1 MQELPHAVHLAK
13 QQGLEADGRIEA
25 MAHDMFTP
33 QPIKG
38 ARAYYM
44 RSVLH
49 DWPDHK
55 VLEVLQQLKAVM
67 TPGYSRLLL
76 NEFVI
81 RNEKP
86 DWRAS
91 SVDVLLMVLMCAHE
105 RSEREWRQ
113 LISQAGLTITNIY
126 TKYECTESVIEVM
139 LENDREES
147 ECAQRATTNG
157 TGQEVTSDQIAG
169 E

>member
-1 MQELPHAVHLAK
+1 MQELPLAVDLAK
-13 QQGLEADGRIEA
+13 QQGLEADGSIEG

-33 QPIKG
+33 QPIRG

-49 DWPDHK
+49 DWPNHK

-76 NEFVI
+76 NEIVI
-81 RNEKP
+81 KNGKP

-91 SVDVLLMVLMCAHE
+91 SLDVFLMVLMCAHE

-113 LISQAGLTITNIY
+113 LINQAGLTITNIY
-126 TKYECTESVIEVM
+126 TKHESTESVIEVI
-139 LENDREES
+139 LEDDRES
-147 ECAQRATTNG
+147 ECAQRLTTDG
-157 TGQEVTSDQIAG
+157 TGLGVTGNQIAG